1 MFPHLWL
8 HNCGFCLC
16 PLPLTLGIHHGLLPW
31 RRVHKPGS
39 PAWAEKCNSR
49 GPVRSQSSKLQWS
62 HVTHGEAS
70 PAGLEVPRER
80 GSPFLHSINIP
91 PGLSSRETPA
101 EFPWVNCLSQ
111 TMGSSAS
118 HSRLH
123 IKHWE
128 VAKGLGTDTR
138 EVGLY
143 WSPSFLALRSLWLL
157 WFL

>member
-1 MFPHLWL
+1 MISRVCRQVRDHRLQMLPLGVQTCSHTSGS

-16 PLPLTLGIHHGLLPW
+16 PMPLTLGIRHCLLPW

-80 GSPFLHSINIP
+80 GSPFLHSISLQVCLVGRLQLSS
-91 PGLSSRETPA
+91 PGLTACHRQWVPQQVIPDCTSSTGR
-101 EFPWVNCLSQ
+101 
-111 TMGSSAS
+111 
-118 HSRLH
+118 
-123 IKHWE
+123 
-128 VAKGLGTDTR
+128 
-138 EVGLY
+138 
-143 WSPSFLALRSLWLL
+143 
-157 WFL
+157 